1 MLVTNAELNYYP
13 EEIYDIPNE
22 SNKKSKKTRKNK
34 KKSKSNVAIKT
45 LFLFSGLI
53 IMGISLFIL
62 FRYANI
68 TRTRMELDKLE
79 KQMIKLEKTKL
90 DLVAELEGIKSS
102 QYIVDEA
109 TNKLGMSYPKEGQI
123 VYVSVNNTDDNLG
136 IEGDQES
143 KKIFS
148 LISSLF

>member
-22 SNKKSKKTRKNK
+22 SNSKNRKTRKNK
-34 KKSKSNVAIKT
+34 KKSKSNALVKT

-68 TRTRMELDKLE
+68 TRMRMELDQLE
-79 KQMIKLEKTKL
+79 RQIVELEKTKL

-123 VYVSVNNTDDNLG
+123 AYVSVNNTDDNLE
-136 IEGDQES
+136 IEGDQDPS
-143 KKIFS
+143 RFFS